1 MGLLAARSLP
11 ALRGQSPTLMLY
23 AVGAPLLHAAAA
35 LSLATLA
42 GLNIGDSTLLAVL
55 AASAS
60 YIAVPAVLR
69 EAVPEAEP
77 AVYVGLS
84 LGITFPLN
92 ILFGIPLYYAAA
104 QWLAG

>member
-1 MGLLAARSLP
+1 
-11 ALRGQSPTLMLY
+11 
-23 AVGAPLLHAAAA
+23 
-35 LSLATLA
+35 
-42 GLNIGDSTLLAVL
+42 
-55 AASAS
+55 
-60 YIAVPAVLR
+60 VPAVLR

-104 QWLAG
+104 QWIAH